1 MRTLLI
7 ILCVLAALFMGGC
20 AVLALA
26 AGPLALLP
34 AGIAVLNLL
43 ILGALFKWRFQ
54 WQPAFYVLG
63 VIDFIIAAA
72 VLILMGTFASADPN
86 DPTVAISIVFAAF
99 FVLKGIASIAVG
111 LKSRNES

>member
-7 ILCVLAALFMGGC
+7 IMCVLAALFMGGC

-34 AGIAVLNLL
+34 AGIALLNIA
-43 ILGALFKWRFQ
+43 ILGVLFKWRFK

-63 VIDFIIAAA
+63 AIDFIIAVATLVLVGTMATSAA
-72 VLILMGTFASADPN
+72 N
-86 DPTVAISIVFAAF
+86 DPTIPVAVGFAVL
-99 FVLKGIASIAVG
+99 FVLKGAVSIAVG
-111 LKSRNES
+111 LKSQNET